1 MNDDFKKIY
10 LDILNN
16 QSIDSDNWLNNN
28 DLTYESIYLNTYRIL
43 NEYVENP
50 QLTPIPK
57 NVFIDIIK
65 RLKTKIN
72 NKYTIT
78 YKEIHD
84 LLYRYDYQY
93 YDDFKQNL
101 LKYNKFNGKLTI
113 AILNNDPNII
123 HEFLDEE
130 FDFIK
135 INDLINQLNNDPTGI
150 IDSWN
155 KDLSS
160 PKILDKNVVILIN
173 RDLIQLDQSWK
184 DTLEH
189 ELTHFI
195 QRIVGFNKTLQKRI
209 QYNGPNSV
217 NQYNNNVKQLID
229 IILSKTTLNKN
240 NVIAGFNRFINYILK
255 PNEIEPSSKSCI
267 NRFQRMYETSKI
279 TFNNN
284 KFKLNIKKL
293 EDRLIWLNEF
303 LNKINNL
310 QYYNSEE
317 FINLF
322 DTYFLKNKNNLTY
335 YQFLQYNQLF
345 AILIYIIYKLNNI
358 NIEQDIKEH
367 FKTFILRD
375 C

>member
-1 MNDDFKKIY
+1 MNDDFKKVY

-28 DLTYESIYLNTYRIL
+28 DLAYESIYLNTYRIL

-65 RLKTKIN
+65 HLKTKIN

-84 LLYRYDYQY
+84 LLYKYDYQY

-150 IDSWN
+150 TDSWN

-160 PKILDKNVVILIN
+160 PKILDKNIVILIN

-184 DTLEH
+184 DALEH

-240 NVIAGFNRFINYILK
+240 NVITGFNRFINYILK
-255 PNEIEPSSKSCI
+255 SNEIEPSSKSCI

-279 TFNNN
+279 AFNNN

-345 AILIYIIYKLNNI
+345 AILIYIIYRLNNI